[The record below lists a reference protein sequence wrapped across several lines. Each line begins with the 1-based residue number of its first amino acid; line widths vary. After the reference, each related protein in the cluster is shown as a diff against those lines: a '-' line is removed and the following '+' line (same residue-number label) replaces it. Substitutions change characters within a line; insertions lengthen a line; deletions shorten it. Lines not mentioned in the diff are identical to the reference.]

1 MNREVQAIV
10 LILLGGSTLR
20 ISIGDTYLRYV
31 KAGMRPY
38 LLVSGAILLML
49 GVWAIVDIV
58 RSHRREAAA
67 SPVHAHV
74 GAQGS
79 GYARGSIEGNGEAP
93 SGVPGSFDE
102 LDAAHDD
109 DDGHGHGS
117 MRVAW
122 LLLLPVL
129 AILLVAPPALGAYS
143 AQRGPSQVVQ
153 PTDIAAFDPLPPGNP
168 ADMAL
173 SDYAVRAIWDDQ
185 NTLAGRNVKLTGFVT
200 PAPNGKWWL
209 TRLSLTCCA
218 ADAVTTKVLA
228 VGAPNLPA
236 NTWVSLTGTYVAGG
250 GTQSDTAVPWIKTEA
265 LRRIDEPK
273 NPYE

>member
-1 MNREVQAIV
+1 VNREVQAIV

-20 ISIGDTYLRYV
+20 ISVGDTYLRYV

-49 GVWAIVDIV
+49 GIWAIVDIV
-58 RSHRREAAA
+58 RAHRQEAAA
-67 SPVHAHV
+67 SPVHTHAGVADSAASRGDAVDHV
-74 GAQGS
+74 GA
-79 GYARGSIEGNGEAP
+79 P
-93 SGVPGSFDE
+93 SAASVSCDE
-102 LDAAHDD
+102 VTTTHDD

-122 LLLLPVL
+122 LLLLPVM
-129 AILLVAPPALGAYS
+129 AILLIAPPALGAYS
-143 AQRGPSQVVQ
+143 AERGPSQVLQ

-168 ADMAL
+168 VEMAL

-185 NTLAGRNVKLTGFVT
+185 NTLAGRNVKLSGFVT
-200 PAPNGKWWL
+200 PAPDGKWWL

-250 GTQSDTAVPWIKTEA
+250 GTQSDTAVPWIKTET
-265 LRRIDEPK
+265 LRRIPEPK

>member
-31 KAGMRPY
+31 KVGMRPY
-38 LLVSGAILLML
+38 LLGSGVILLML
-49 GVWAIVDIV
+49 GVWAMVDIV

-67 SPVHAHV
+67 SPVHAHA
-74 GAQGS
+74 GAAASS
-79 GYARGSIEGNGEAP
+79 GGA
-93 SGVPGSFDE
+93 DD
-102 LDAAHDD
+102 DAASCAVAGAPDSSHD

-143 AQRGPSQVVQ
+143 AQRGPSQVLQ
-153 PTDIAAFDPLPPGNP
+153 PTDIAAFDPLPPGSP
-168 ADMAL
+168 VDMAL

-200 PAPNGKWWL
+200 PAPGGKWWL

-236 NTWVSLTGTYVAGG
+236 NTWVTLTGTYVAGG